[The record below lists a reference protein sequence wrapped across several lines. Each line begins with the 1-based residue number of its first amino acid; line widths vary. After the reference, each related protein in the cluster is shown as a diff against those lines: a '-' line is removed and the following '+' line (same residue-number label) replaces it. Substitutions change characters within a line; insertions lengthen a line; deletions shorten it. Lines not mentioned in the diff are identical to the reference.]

1 MKKIL
6 VLLLL
11 LIASPVFAQQCTVT
25 RFQKELNDAV
35 KPYITTEHTMMDP
48 VLATLDTIMDK
59 YIWRP
64 GWTQTVQTDM
74 LPGMDCKPITRPISV
89 VEEQQVAE
97 ILRSQY
103 IRTYKDLLIQL
114 RQHPEAYKKYTQ
126 AQVNQL
132 LGK

>member
-1 MKKIL
+1 MKKYL

-35 KPYITTEHTMMDP
+35 KPYISTEHTMMDP
-48 VLATLDTIMDK
+48 IVATLNTLMGS

-64 GWTQTVQTDM
+64 GWTQQVQADM
-74 LPGMDCKPITRPISV
+74 LPGMDCKPITPQV
-89 VEEQQVAE
+89 TVLEEQQAAA

-103 IRTYKDLLIQL
+103 IRTYKDLLTQL
-114 RQHPEAYKKYTQ
+114 RQHPEVYKKYTQ

>member
-35 KPYITTEHTMMDP
+35 KPYISTEHTMMDP
-48 VLATLDTIMDK
+48 VLVTLDTLMNK

-64 GWTQTVQTDM
+64 GWSQTVQADI
-74 LPGMDCKPITRPISV
+74 LPGMDCKPITPPISV

-103 IRTYKDLLIQL
+103 IRTYKDLLTQL
-114 RQHPEAYKKYTQ
+114 RQHPEIYKKYTQ